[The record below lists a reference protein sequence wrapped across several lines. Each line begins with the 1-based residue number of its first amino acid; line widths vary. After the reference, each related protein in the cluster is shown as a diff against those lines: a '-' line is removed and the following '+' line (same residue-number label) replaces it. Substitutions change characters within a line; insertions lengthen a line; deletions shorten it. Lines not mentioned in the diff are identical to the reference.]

1 MSRRLLTTK
10 ADVAI
15 AQVLEAEREALAAIE
30 RCEDE
35 VRALAAAAREEARRV
50 GTRADQRLAGAR
62 SRLAGRAQSRI
73 ASLEAE
79 ITRLRVAPA
88 TQLVDRLHLEN
99 AVRRLAAELVAG
111 GEG

>member
-15 AQVLEAEREALAAIE
+15 AQVLEAEREALAAIG

-35 VRALAAAAREEARRV
+35 ARALAAAAREEARRV
-50 GTRADQRLAGAR
+50 AARADQRLAGAQA
-62 SRLAGRAQSRI
+62 RLAGRARARM

-79 ITRLRVAPA
+79 ITRLRAASGEQPA
-88 TQLVDRLHLEN
+88 ARLHVEN
-99 AVRRLAAELVAG
+99 AVRSLAAELVSG

>member
-15 AQVLEAEREALAAIE
+15 AQVLEAEREALAAIG

-35 VRALAAAAREEARRV
+35 ARALAAAAREEARRV
-50 GTRADQRLAGAR
+50 AARADQRLAGAQA
-62 SRLAGRAQSRI
+62 RLAGRARARM

-79 ITRLRVAPA
+79 ITRLRAASGEQPA
-88 TQLVDRLHLEN
+88 ARRHVEN
-99 AVRRLAAELVAG
+99 AVRSLAAELVSG